1 MSPAP
6 KGPHP
11 FADLMGLK
19 VTRTDD
25 GYSLVTLEVQ
35 EKHLNPQGSVHGG
48 VAYALAD
55 TGMAAA
61 LYSSLSE
68 DESPATLEV
77 KITYLQAVTTG
88 TLECETRVLR
98 KGRRFAMLES
108 EVLQGGTLVAKA
120 SGTYAISTR
129 PTQG

>member
-35 EKHLNPQGSVHGG
+35 EKHLDPQGSAHGG

-61 LYSSLSE
+61 LYSFLSE
-68 DESPATLEV
+68 DESPACR
-77 KITYLQAVTTG
+77 KMN
-88 TLECETRVLR
+88 LR
-98 KGRRFAMLES
+98 PVGR
-108 EVLQGGTLVAKA
+108 
-120 SGTYAISTR
+120 
-129 PTQG
+129 